1 MRWVL
6 TLSPVF
12 PMSKCRKLKLRPR
25 LPSFTGYGKHGER
38 HILDAWLKKSNKPE
52 SVGKRTMALMDVA
65 VDDKTGQQIRATAVR
80 ASDLRFQVQE
90 LLRSIGNPEPWQA
103 VVAIETDRR
112 IRTAR
117 GHSRK
122 NWIFNTGCMLV
133 ERGEGLFFEIREK
146 LSTLA
151 GGGWLT
157 FGQLSQ
163 AWLAARAEYSVR
175 LISPRCRLGRKRRF
189 MRNDETKTLH
199 RWIASKPW
207 TDHTEG
213 GHSRIRVCDDSC
225 WWFVKQLA
233 ADLAREH
240 CKKRPHVNR
249 KGLQMQGGKVVGIER
264 RTRDT
269 LEYNARLYTKTV
281 GMTFEEIIEELKTPD
296 MADSDLP
303 PGLSLEATLDCR
315 ERLASEHQ
323 RMKIWDSTLSELPEE
338 FFRRDDRSMLSVTL
352 MKLRQDSLSQ
362 KKSGHV
368 TIKAFAKEL
377 GVSRST
383 LYDRRKK
390 WLKFY
395 RKWNRE
401 KEHQRTVSADQIDRP
416 KSLEAQG
423 IQVTHSPEIVVRPV
437 HLPKNYAEVAKP
449 HLDVVRLYET
459 KSRDSEG
466 KKLTRANL
474 VAYVKSLEADVQWSV
489 RERLKEEG
497 YGEDKLY
504 VIGFPRPRKPRP
516 PKPSTG
522 SS

>member
-1 MRWVL
+1 ME
-6 TLSPVF
+6 
-12 PMSKCRKLKLRPR
+12 LRPR
-25 LPSFTGYGKHGER
+25 FPTFIGYGKRGER
-38 HILDAWLKKSNKPE
+38 HILEATPKKSNKSE
-52 SVGKRTMALMDVA
+52 SVGKRKMALMEVE
-65 VDDKTGQQIRATAVR
+65 VDDKTGQRTRVTAVR

-90 LLRSIGNPEPWQA
+90 LLHSIGTPEPWQA

-117 GHSRK
+117 GHSRR
-122 NWIFNTGCMLV
+122 NWIFNTGCILV
-133 ERGEGLFFEIREK
+133 ERGEGLFCEIRER

-157 FGQLSQ
+157 FGQLSRV
-163 AWLAARAEYSVR
+163 WLDTRAEYSAK
-175 LISPRCRLGRKRRF
+175 LISPRCRLARKRRF
-189 MRNDETKTLH
+189 MRNDERKTLR

-213 GHSRIRVCDDSC
+213 GHSRIRVCDDFC
-225 WWFVKQLA
+225 WWFLKQLA
-233 ADLAREH
+233 ADLAREV
-240 CKKRPHVNR
+240 CKKKIKVN
-249 KGLQMQGGKVVGIER
+249 KQGLQMQGGKVVGIER
-264 RTRDT
+264 RSRDA
-269 LEYNARLYTKTV
+269 LEYNARLYSKTI
-281 GMTFEEIIEELKTPD
+281 GMTFEEITEELKTPD
-296 MADSDLP
+296 IADSDLP
-303 PGLSLEATLDCR
+303 PGLSLEATLDSR
-315 ERLASEHQ
+315 ERLASERQ
-323 RMKIWDSTLSELPEE
+323 RMKIWDSALSELPNE

-368 TIKAFAKEL
+368 TIKAFAREL

-383 LYDRRKK
+383 LYDHRKK

-401 KEHQRTVSADQIDRP
+401 KEHQRTVSGDQIDRP

-423 IQVTHSPEIVVRPV
+423 VQVTHSPEMVVRPV
-437 HLPKNYAEVAKP
+437 HLPRNYVEVAKP
-449 HLDVVRLYET
+449 HLDVVRLYESN
-459 KSRDSEG
+459 SRDSEG
-466 KKLTRANL
+466 KKLTRADL
-474 VAYVKSLEADVQWSV
+474 VAYMKSLEVDVQWSV
-489 RERLKEEG
+489 RERLKEVG

-504 VIGFPRPRKPRP
+504 AIGFPRPRKPRP